1 LKIAIFASV
10 RGVPVG
16 LMPFRLVWKNE
27 NVWLPD
33 GTPPDGEKKYED
45 MFIPFDSIH
54 ERDRWTNRHHMMA

>member
-33 GTPPDGEKKYED
+33 GIPPDGEKNMKICLFLSTAYTNVTD
-45 MFIPFDSIH
+45 GQTDS
-54 ERDRWTNRHHMMA
+54 T